1 LSTRSRNAKI
11 IDSLRSTSIDYY
23 SSIKSIY
30 LQDRGIKISLN
41 ISEDIDIFNENF
53 DEDIDFYPGDNE

>member
-1 LSTRSRNAKI
+1 ML

-53 DEDIDFYPGDNE
+53 DEDIDLELVKDK